1 MGKILSPKTNPIGEF
16 ILLISSKATKH
27 SRPVTSQ
34 DDCDIPISPQ
44 VINRHQNRLFV
55 LSIADEIV
63 NEKLV
68 NQHTDQDEFKQE
80 EDMHFG
86 IPFLKHE
93 FIETLMPPIRQREKP
108 MNQHFEADR
117 KNHEAPL
124 PLSIQ
129 VPCLLAPAEGVPS
142 MP

>member
-68 NQHTDQDEFKQE
+68 NQRTDQDEFKQE

-108 MNQHFEADR
+108 MN
-117 KNHEAPL
+117 
-124 PLSIQ
+124 
-129 VPCLLAPAEGVPS
+129 
-142 MP
+142 